1 MYLLL
6 LDQVLGFSNSTGT
19 GHSCWGP
26 CMAAKGTF
34 ISKRE
39 CILESCMGPAVRWV
53 IQYTFKKQFSFVENQ
68 VSLNYDTLLSA
79 LLVVH

>member
-1 MYLLL
+1 
-6 LDQVLGFSNSTGT
+6 
-19 GHSCWGP
+19 
-26 CMAAKGTF
+26 MAAKGTF